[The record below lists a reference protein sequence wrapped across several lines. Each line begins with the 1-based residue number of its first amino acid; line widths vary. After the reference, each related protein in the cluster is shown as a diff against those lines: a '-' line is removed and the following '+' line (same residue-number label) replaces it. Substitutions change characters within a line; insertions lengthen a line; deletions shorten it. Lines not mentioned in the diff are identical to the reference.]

1 DYGEHSYGYYWGW
14 YDGFLVKL
22 LNSIIYAHSGSEVM
36 GDLLQL
42 MLYYWKNNDSAKD
55 YFFLQI
61 LYELYIMRKDK
72 RCAVV
77 SDVVPNLL
85 QTKLNGGSIGLDYEA
100 ILQQTPIHKMSYYNE
115 EGLVRMKEFL
125 RLYSIL

>member
-1 DYGEHSYGYYWGW
+1 
-14 YDGFLVKL
+14 
-22 LNSIIYAHSGSEVM
+22 M

-85 QTKLNGGSIGLDYEA
+85 QTKLNGGNIGLDYEA
-100 ILQQTPIHKMSYYNE
+100 ILQQTPIHKMSY
-115 EGLVRMKEFL
+115 
-125 RLYSIL
+125 